1 MSKRRLELAKESDG
15 FEPEVFT
22 VPRTVKPERERLYFY
37 PLPRY
42 HEDLRFDP
50 RARGE
55 LVAILPYSDNAEDQ
69 LKKIAAPGWYAV
81 ELRNGSKIADTW
93 ALEIPPDERTV
104 KTDAPIPMPETKG
117 GEFSAQYIALVVQH
131 ALAEQQKE
139 FSKMLEAQ
147 KQEQPKTAGAN
158 GDAPQGSF
166 AEQLKT
172 TLNVIQEMKKM
183 NGGDESKRSDSTDE
197 GFDRFLRM
205 YDRIAE
211 IQERVNPGGDDGTAG
226 TVNRS
231 MQMLERIVN
240 KAPALISA
248 ARGRWGG
255 GTSSNGSGGGLN
267 ITDEALKPFEPVLSI
282 IVEDMTADAGVERA
296 GAAVEGLLKN
306 DAKLK
311 TQAELLFSMSVLELL
326 DFIAGAT
333 GAHYLTRLPHSV
345 GWLNN
350 FYDDLKERVGEEG
363 E

>member
-1 MSKRRLELAKESDG
+1 LDSIETGSTDAAG
-15 FEPEVFT
+15 IG
-22 VPRTVKPERERLYFY
+22 KPEKERLSFY
-37 PLPRY
+37 PLPMYEQDRRY
-42 HEDLRFDP
+42 DTY
-50 RARGE
+50 ARGE
-55 LVAILPYSDNAEDQ
+55 EIASLPFTDDYEDKF
-69 LKKIAAPGWYAV
+69 KKIAEPGWYAV
-81 ELRNGSKIADTW
+81 VLRVGGRIAKTFVLEL
-93 ALEIPPDERTV
+93 PPDERTV
-104 KTDAPIPMPETKG
+104 KTDAPIPTPETKG
-117 GEFSAQYIALVVQH
+117 GEFSAQYLALLVQH
-131 ALAEQQKE
+131 VLSEQEKK
-139 FSKMLEAQ
+139 FSKILEAQ
-147 KQEQPKTAGAN
+147 KEELKKTTATN
-158 GDAPQGSF
+158 GDAPQGSI
-166 AEQLKT
+166 ADQMKGLLGVMEQ
-172 TLNVIQEMKKM
+172 MKKL
-183 NGGDESKRSDSTDE
+183 NGSDEPKRSDSTDDQ
-197 GFDRFLRM
+197 FDKFLSM
-205 YDRIAE
+205 YDRMAE

-306 DAKLK
+306 DAKLQ